1 MCGIVGYI
9 GKENAVPVLINGLI
23 SLEYR
28 GYDSAGIA
36 IINKKRDENIEVI
49 KTKGKVEKLQEK
61 IQEKLIVNSQEGI
74 NVKLKANPIYKN
86 CNTIKIDKNNK
97 ATNINRTTGVNNISN
112 TCEINANLGIA
123 HTRWAT
129 HGKPSEKNAHPQLDN
144 SKTFAVVHN
153 GIIENYDELKSML
166 INKGYKFFSE
176 TDTEI
181 IPNLLHYY
189 FIELLQSEGTKR
201 GIYNKEKKIS
211 EQINNKEIEKIYSE
225 IYLKA
230 ISKTVKTLQGSFAL
244 GIITNLFPQKLI
256 AIKKDSPLVIGSNE
270 NGNFIASDI
279 HALLSY
285 TNKFYFIKD
294 YEIAELTEENISFYD
309 FNLNKKEIK
318 PNNVEVDTSSCGKN
332 GYEDYMLKEIFE
344 QPRAIRETIGT
355 ALTDANKVSLPLEK
369 INFKKFNK
377 IYIVACGT
385 AMHAGLVAKNLFEH
399 YIKLPTEVDMASEFR
414 HRNPLIDEKTLCV
427 FISQSGETAD
437 TIAALKLSKEKKCTT
452 IAIVN
457 VIESSITRIADYVL
471 YTHAGPEI
479 AVASTKAY
487 TCQVTLLSILGI
499 YIYERLNEKIE
510 NANIDDRLNE
520 KIENANADDKL
531 KEEVEKL
538 KKNILK
544 LPKKVEETLKCSE
557 KMKELAHKYY
567 KNKDIFFIGREVDYA
582 VAREGSLKLKEISY
596 IHSEANAAGEL
607 KHGPIALIEKG
618 VPVIG
623 IATNDEINSKTFSN
637 IEEVIARGADS
648 ILITNTEKAI
658 PEIINNNQVIKIA
671 NISPMISAII
681 SIIPMQLFA
690 YYIAK
695 EKGLDVDKPRNLAKS
710 VTVE

>member
-9 GKENAVPVLINGLI
+9 GKEKAIPVLINGLL

-28 GYDSAGIA
+28 GYDSAGVA
-36 IINKKRDENIEVI
+36 VLNEKTNGKVDIEVI
-49 KTKGKVEKLQEK
+49 KTKGKVEKLK
-61 IQEKLIVNSQEGI
+61 EKLKSIDNIEQNS
-74 NVKLKANPIYKN
+74 
-86 CNTIKIDKNNK
+86 
-97 ATNINRTTGVNNISN
+97 NI
-112 TCEINANLGIA
+112 GIA

-244 GIITNLFPQKLI
+244 GIITNLFPKKLI

-294 YEIAELTEENISFYD
+294 YEIADITERNITFYD
-309 FNLNKKEIK
+309 FNLNKKEVK
-318 PNNVEVDTSSCGKN
+318 ASNLEVDASSVDKN

-344 QPRAIRETIGT
+344 QPKAIRETIGT

-414 HRNPLIDEKTLCV
+414 YRNPLIDERTLCI

-510 NANIDDRLNE
+510 NAN
-520 KIENANADDKL
+520 ADDKL

-538 KKNILK
+538 KKDILK

-557 KMKELAHKYY
+557 KMKEIAHKYF

-637 IEEVIARGADS
+637 IEEVITRGADS
-648 ILITNTEKAI
+648 ILITNAEKAI